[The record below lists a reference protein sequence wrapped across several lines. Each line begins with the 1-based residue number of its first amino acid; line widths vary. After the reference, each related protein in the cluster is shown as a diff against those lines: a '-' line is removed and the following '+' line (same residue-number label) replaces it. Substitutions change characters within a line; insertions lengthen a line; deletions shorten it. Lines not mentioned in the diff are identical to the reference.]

1 MVSRSKLEKHIRVR
15 YYFIKNHIYT
25 GEIVV
30 KHYPT
35 AEMLADHFTKPLQ
48 GALFQKIRAEIQG
61 ITATMT
67 D

>member
-1 MVSRSKLEKHIRVR
+1 MASRSKLEKHIRVR
-15 YYFIKNHIYT
+15 YYFIKNHIST
-25 GEIVV
+25 GDIVV
-30 KHYPT
+30 KHCPT